1 MRPTTMGMNL
11 RSRFLAFGIVAPIA
25 LFLLLNASLRIV
37 FGLALSLLVRRRRA
51 WRSRYPSWSNPDWR
65 VGEFGIEEQSGSRH
79 WMPIVSVDAT
89 DMGAVCS
96 GYRIRSGHVRRIR
109 SAPCDKRYCPC
120 ERLPATI
127 LTSVS
132 GAMILICCLYVILQ
146 VGHSKTDT
154 TIHLQLLATC
164 FCTWY
169 IGCNIGYAA
178 LLNKQQWAL
187 DVLIYVI
194 VVIGVGETGALFG
207 GAVFGRHRVSWIS
220 PGKTLEGY
228 VAAVLT
234 GVLASLAFDSLHGF
248 FFPGTAGLVISF
260 VAVIDR
266 CAVASKFPLVGS
278 RSIALP
284 CVISIAGSLGAL
296 YSFRCSSD
304 PNPLHR

>member
-1 MRPTTMGMNL
+1 MGMNL

-37 FGLALSLLVRRRRA
+37 FGLALSLLA
-51 WRSRYPSWSNPDWR
+51 SLELKSNLDRGIGCQSSVLMRLIWALFAPGI
-65 VGEFGIEEQSGSRH
+65 VFAAVMYGESGLLH
-79 WMPIVSVDAT
+79 AT
-89 DMGAVCS
+89 N
-96 GYRIRSGHVRRIR
+96 
-109 SAPCDKRYCPC
+109 
-120 ERLPATI
+120 
-127 LTSVS
+127 

-234 GVLASLAFDSLHGF
+234 GVLASLAFDALHGF
-248 FFPGTAGLVISF
+248 FFP
-260 VAVIDR
+260 
-266 CAVASKFPLVGS
+266 ASKFPLVGS

-284 CVISIAGSLGAL
+284 CVISIAGSLGDLVESLIKRGLNIKDMGTVLLGWGGLLDRIDGLLFAFPATYYYL
-296 YSFRCSSD
+296 AAYYPSAIET
-304 PNPLHR
+304 